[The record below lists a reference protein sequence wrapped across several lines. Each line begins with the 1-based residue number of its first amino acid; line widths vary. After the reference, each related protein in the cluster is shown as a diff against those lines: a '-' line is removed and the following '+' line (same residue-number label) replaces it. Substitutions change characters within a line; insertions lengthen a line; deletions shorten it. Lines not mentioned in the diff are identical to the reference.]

1 MRGTKILP
9 VTAAAVLLALGTA
22 CGGDGGSGGDGD
34 AAAETPEQESA
45 TGADA
50 DPSAGQDTEPEAEPG
65 TGPAPALAVGE
76 SSGPVPFAVE
86 YNDGGSWEAMVD
98 ITVDRVE
105 VGDHSALEGYFE
117 PEDVAG
123 LRPAAVH
130 VSVAHVEGEDLPYN
144 YAGAAL
150 VVRTA
155 DGEISTAV
163 LSVYPLAFEGR
174 CPDDTGDEMEELP
187 AGAVVE
193 KCKTVLIPEGSDP
206 VEVEIHLGRN
216 SVYRADDSNLRWDLG
231 SAA

>member
-9 VTAAAVLLALGTA
+9 VTAAAVLLALVTA

-34 AAAETPEQESA
+34 AAAGTEQETT
-45 TGADA
+45 TGTDEE
-50 DPSAGQDTEPEAEPG
+50 PSAGQDTEPEPEPEA
-65 TGPAPALAVGE
+65 APALAVGE
-76 SSGPVPFAVE
+76 SSGPVPFVVE
-86 YNDGGSWEAMVD
+86 YNDGGSWEATVE

-117 PEDVAG
+117 PEDVEG

-144 YAGAAL
+144 YAGANL
-150 VVRTA
+150 RVLTA
-155 DGEISTAV
+155 DGESSTNV

-174 CPDDTGDEMEELP
+174 CPDDTGDAMEELP

-193 KCKTVLIPEGSDP
+193 KCKTVLIPEDSDP
-206 VEVEIHLGRN
+206 LEVEIYLGPGN
-216 SVYRADDSNLRWDLG
+216 IYRADESNLRWDLG